1 MDVRLSLGERLRVR
15 LHLAICN
22 ACRQFSR
29 QVQILRTAAR
39 QLGQK
44 GADL

>member
-1 MDVRLSLGERLRVR
+1 VR
-15 LHLAICN
+15 LHLAICG
-22 ACRQFSR
+22 ACRQFTR

-44 GADL
+44 GTGP

>member
-1 MDVRLSLGERLRVR
+1 MDARLSLGERVRVR
-15 LHLAICN
+15 LHLAICG

-29 QVQILRTAAR
+29 QVQILRSAAR

-44 GADL
+44 GT